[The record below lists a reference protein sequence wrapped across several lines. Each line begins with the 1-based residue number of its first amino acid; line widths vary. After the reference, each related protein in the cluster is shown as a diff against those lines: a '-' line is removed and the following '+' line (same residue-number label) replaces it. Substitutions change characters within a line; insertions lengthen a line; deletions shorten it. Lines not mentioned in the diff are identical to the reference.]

1 MTKTLLFTE
10 SILCP
15 GIELCGA
22 DSLSYLTDVE
32 TEVQG
37 RGRLGTGIKITGLRR
52 ADSRARA
59 FAALSF
65 GCCSWHMGFS
75 PVGEKFQCG

>member
-15 GIELCGA
+15 GIELYEA

-37 RGRLGTGIKITGLRR
+37 RGGTGIKVTGLRR
-52 ADSRARA
+52 VDSRARA

-65 GCCSWHMGFS
+65 GYCSGHMGFS
-75 PVGEKFQCG
+75 PVGEKFQRG